1 MRRRLR
7 FLVNDDGGCALG
19 VSALVDGVDE
29 GRGCL
34 SARKMVVRRVR

>member
-7 FLVNDDGGCALG
+7 FLVNDDGGCASGGSVL
-19 VSALVDGVDE
+19 ADGVDE
-29 GRGCL
+29 GRGCF